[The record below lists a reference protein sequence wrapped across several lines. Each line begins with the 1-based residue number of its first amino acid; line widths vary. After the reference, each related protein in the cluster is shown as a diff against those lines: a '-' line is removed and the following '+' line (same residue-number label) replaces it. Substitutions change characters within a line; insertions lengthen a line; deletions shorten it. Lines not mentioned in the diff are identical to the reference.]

1 MIFPWP
7 AVTVKNMSKIIKQG
21 KKEYQSWSL
30 PTVQGVHV
38 INREIDE
45 NYSIS
50 GNLREQVKQQKYN
63 ENFAK
68 GYKDGLQAAENKL
81 AEKKNELAN
90 NISYMHQLICS
101 LNEPFNKLDQQVE
114 QELVALAA
122 AIAKKIIHREI
133 KLDPGQI
140 MAVVNEALEVLPA
153 ASRDVK
159 IALHPE
165 DAKIVLEM
173 SSTPGETR
181 QWAVVEDPSLMRG
194 GCQVT
199 TNTSQ
204 IDASVES
211 RLAVIISQI
220 LDGKREQN
228 HSTT

>member
-1 MIFPWP
+1 
-7 AVTVKNMSKIIKQG
+7 MSKIIKQG
-21 KKEYQSWSL
+21 KNEYQSWSL

-50 GNLREQVKQQKYN
+50 DNLREQVKQQKYN

-68 GYKDGLQAAENKL
+68 GYTDGLQAAENKL

-90 NISYMHQLICS
+90 SISYMHQLIYS

-173 SSTPGETR
+173 SSAPGGTR
-181 QWAVVEDPSLMRG
+181 QWTVEEDPSLTRG

-228 HSTT
+228 HTTT